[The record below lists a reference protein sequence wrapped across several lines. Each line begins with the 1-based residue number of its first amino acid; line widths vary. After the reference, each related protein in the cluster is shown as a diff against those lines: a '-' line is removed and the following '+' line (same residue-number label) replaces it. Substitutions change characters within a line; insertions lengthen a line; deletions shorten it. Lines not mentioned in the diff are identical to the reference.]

1 MELGLAE
8 IISPLPLPTFLAKFW
23 LRRAVVSANRNRGR
37 FEKILEIGDVDGI
50 AATLLQMDPLRV
62 SVCRSRAVP
71 VARTDPSRL
80 NAAVVSET
88 YRDGNT
94 VLLTSVQ
101 DAHRPV
107 ARLCRSIEDSLIGAG
122 VLLERSIG
130 ANLYLS
136 PPGSSGFDPH
146 YDDHDVLI
154 LQLGGRKTW
163 RFFGPK
169 EPFPLHQMKGHPA
182 AEDLPDLQRE
192 TVLRSGS
199 VAYIPRGHFH
209 HAKAEDDY
217 SIHLTLSIRP
227 WTRLSL
233 LERVFEQASGLR
245 QSIPILNGD
254 YAGLAAD
261 LAAAV
266 RSIDLNAD
274 VVSDACGVLAREYF
288 AGVTPL
294 PDGAVG
300 QIVRRPKLRLTA
312 RIAHR
317 VGTFSE
323 FNPDKDRPSLRFAA
337 STFSG
342 PPGLAAVFEF
352 IARNA
357 SFCPGDLPDVLP
369 DDAKIALTA
378 ELIRHGLLVAE

>member
-8 IISPLPLPTFLAKFW
+8 IISPLPLPTFLAKCW

-37 FEKILEIGDVDGI
+37 FEKLLEIGDVDGI
-50 AATLLQMDPLRV
+50 AATLLQMSPMHV
-62 SVCRSRAVP
+62 SVCCDRAVP
-71 VARTDPSRL
+71 VARVDPSRL
-80 NAAVVSET
+80 NAAIVRET
-88 YRDGNT
+88 YQNGNT
-94 VLLTSVQ
+94 ILLTNVQ

-107 ARLCRSIEDSLIGAG
+107 ARLCRSIEDSLVGAG
-122 VLLERSIG
+122 VLLEKRIG

-154 LQLGGRKTW
+154 LQLAGRKRW
-163 RFFGPK
+163 KFFGPK
-169 EPFPLHQMKGHPA
+169 EPFPLHQMKVRPA
-182 AEDLPDLQRE
+182 PGDLPELQRE

-209 HAKAEDDY
+209 HAQAEDDY
-217 SIHLTLSIRP
+217 SIHLTLSIHP

-233 LERVFEQASGLR
+233 LLRVFEQASGLR
-245 QSIPILNGD
+245 QSIPVLNGD
-254 YAGLAAD
+254 YTRLAND

-266 RSIDLNAD
+266 RSIDLNVN
-274 VVSDACGVLAREYF
+274 VVSDACAVLAKEYR

-300 QIVRRPKLRLTA
+300 QIARPRKLRLTT
-312 RIAHR
+312 RITHR
-317 VGTFSE
+317 AGTFAE
-323 FNPDKDRPSLRFAA
+323 FNADNDRPSLCFAA
-337 STFSG
+337 STISG
-342 PPGLAAVFEF
+342 PPGTALVFEF

-357 SFCPGDLPDVLP
+357 SFRPADLPDVLP